1 MKKCE
6 LIIFVSI
13 YLKIVKNRGEPIIM
27 NAVYELIKINI
38 SITGTANYDIL
49 LGLIIF
55 IVISIWVYKIV
66 GEKYYE
72 NIYGKVFSI
81 VIYIFL
87 NVILTMFIMFLISTV
102 LGYANIFKGT

>member
-1 MKKCE
+1 
-6 LIIFVSI
+6 
-13 YLKIVKNRGEPIIM
+13 M

-72 NIYGKVFSI
+72 NITARFSALLS
-81 VIYIFL
+81 IYF
-87 NVILTMFIMFLISTV
+87 
-102 LGYANIFKGT
+102 